1 MLTLYLGISCGE
13 ERGNNENG
21 RRSRGEIQRSKEM
34 TDPRDVDPDG
44 LARRDKMR
52 RIRRGAEGG
61 GGGRRKTRNGRW
73 SPFGH

>member
-1 MLTLYLGISCGE
+1 
-13 ERGNNENG
+13 
-21 RRSRGEIQRSKEM
+21 M

-44 LARRDKMR
+44 LAGRDKMR
-52 RIRRGAEGG
+52 RIRRGAEG

>member
-1 MLTLYLGISCGE
+1 MKT
-13 ERGNNENG
+13 R

-61 GGGRRKTRNGRW
+61 GGGGGRRKTRNGRW